1 MSAESVNPGD
11 AFAVDTVIDG
21 GPLGCGELLVLLH
34 RQMRALPPGAV
45 LEVIT
50 ADPGAREDLPAW
62 CRLVGH
68 TLLAAQAP
76 HFFIRKGGALPL

>member
-1 MSAESVNPGD
+1 MSDESANAVDG
-11 AFAVDTVIDG
+11 FTVDTVIDG

-50 ADPGAREDLPAW
+50 GDPGAREDLPAW

-68 TLLAAQAP
+68 TLLAARAP
-76 HFFIRKGGALPL
+76 HFFIRKGGVLPL